1 MPSNVGYL
9 LDTNVLVA
17 LIRAKTLGEATD
29 RRFALRSA
37 INRSMICVVTAG
49 EMLSLARQCAWGQS
63 KRDALQA
70 LLDEVVWIDINHP
83 DIIDAYAEID
93 FATRSQGRKMGKNDV
108 WIAATAKVSKT
119 ILLTTDLDFDHLH
132 PAHVNR
138 IWIAP
143 DTKQTP
149 T

>member
-1 MPSNVGYL
+1 MRSNVGYL
-9 LDTNVLVA
+9 LDTNVLLA
-17 LIRAKTLGEATD
+17 LVRGKTLGEAID
-29 RRFALRSA
+29 KRFGLRSA

-49 EMLSLARQCAWGQS
+49 EMLSLARQFAWGQS
-63 KRDALQA
+63 KRDELQA

-93 FATRSQGRKMGKNDV
+93 TASRSQGRKLGKNDV

-119 ILLTTDLDFDHLH
+119 TLLTTDGDFDHLQTTYID
-132 PAHVNR
+132 R
-138 IWIAP
+138 IWIDP
-143 DTKQTP
+143 ENMQPP